1 MLNQQVMKESM
12 TYSAKKVIWN
22 EMQDVLLIF
31 KLHFRTGVL
40 ITAKQRGWRP
50 KSHRFFNKVL
60 STVEYKWAFGSQT
73 DLVK

>member
-50 KSHRFFNKVL
+50 KSQVL
-60 STVEYKWAFGSQT
+60 SMVEYKWAFGSQT